1 MTAYLL
7 DKVSFFIIRK
17 NKNDESAY
25 KQYDLALVVAPQLFT
40 TVKRVSLVCILC
52 AEESG
57 LSIHGRPLSFYT
69 RN

>member
-40 TVKRVSLVCILC
+40 TVKRVSLVCSN

-57 LSIHGRPLSFYT
+57 LSNHGKPLSFYT